1 MSKQLPF
8 SHEVLPMRLLNPTT
22 TRQADAGLTLLRAV
36 TGVIFAA
43 HGAQKLFVYGFDG
56 VAGGFAQMGVPFP
69 GVIGPLVGF
78 VELFGGLALIAGLLT
93 RLAGVGLTAVML
105 GAMFLVHLPAGFFL
119 PNGYE
124 FVLMLAAS
132 ATALAITGAGRYSVD
147 ALIARRRVTNV
158 IRTPATETLRR
169 AA

>member
-1 MSKQLPF
+1 
-8 SHEVLPMRLLNPTT
+8 MRLFNSTT
-22 TRQADAGLTLLRAV
+22 PRQADTGLTLLRAV
-36 TGVIFAA
+36 TGVIFSA

-56 VAGGFAQMGVPFP
+56 VAGGFAQMGVPFAA
-69 GVIGPLVGF
+69 VVGPMVGF

-93 RLAGVGLTAVML
+93 RLAGVGLTTVML
-105 GAMFLVHLPAGFFL
+105 GALFLVHLPAGFFA

-132 ATALAITGAGRYSVD
+132 ATTLAITGAGQFSLD
-147 ALIARRRVTNV
+147 ALIARRLSSVQAPVQVR
-158 IRTPATETLRR
+158 ETLRR

>member
-1 MSKQLPF
+1 
-8 SHEVLPMRLLNPTT
+8 MRLFNPTT
-22 TRQADAGLTLLRAV
+22 PRQLDAGLMMLRLVAG
-36 TGVIFAA
+36 TIFAA
-43 HGAQKLFVYGFDG
+43 HGAQKLFVFGLDG
-56 VAGGFAQMGVPFP
+56 VAGGFAQMGVPLP
-69 GVIGPLVGF
+69 GVMGPLVGF

-105 GAMFLVHLPAGFFL
+105 GAMFMVHLPAGFFL

-132 ATALAITGAGRYSVD
+132 ATTLVITGAGGYSVD
-147 ALIARRRVTNV
+147 ALLARKQQPIQVPVR
-158 IRTPATETLRR
+158 ETLRR

>member
-1 MSKQLPF
+1 
-8 SHEVLPMRLLNPTT
+8 MRLFNSTT
-22 TRQADAGLTLLRAV
+22 PRQLDAGLAILRAV
-36 TGVIFAA
+36 TGTIFMA
-43 HGAQKLFVYGFDG
+43 HGAQKLFVYGLDG

-69 GVIGPLVGF
+69 GVMGPLVGF

-93 RLAGVGLTAVML
+93 RLAGLGLTAVML
-105 GAMFLVHLPAGFFL
+105 GAMVLVHLPAGFFL

-132 ATALAITGAGRYSVD
+132 ATTLAITGAGRYSLD
-147 ALIARRRVTNV
+147 ARVARRRRHVTL
-158 IRTPATETLRR
+158 TPATETLRR

>member
-1 MSKQLPF
+1 
-8 SHEVLPMRLLNPTT
+8 MRLFNPTT
-22 TRQADAGLTLLRAV
+22 PRQLDAGLTLLRTI
-36 TGVIFAA
+36 TGVTFAA
-43 HGAQKLFVYGFDG
+43 HGSQKLFIYGFDG
-56 VAGGFAQMGVPFP
+56 VGGAFAQMGVPFP
-69 GVIGPLVGF
+69 GVMGPLVGF

-132 ATALAITGAGRYSVD
+132 ATTLAITGAGRYSLD
-147 ALIARRRVTNV
+147 ALLAKRQQPSVDLPVRE
-158 IRTPATETLRR
+158 PLRR

>member
-1 MSKQLPF
+1 
-8 SHEVLPMRLLNPTT
+8 MRLFNPTT
-22 TRQADAGLTLLRAV
+22 PRQLDAGLTLLRAI
-36 TGVIFAA
+36 TGVTFAA

-56 VAGGFAQMGVPFP
+56 VAGGFAQMGVPFAS
-69 GVIGPLVGF
+69 VMGPLVGF

-93 RLAGVGLTAVML
+93 RLAGVGLTGVML

-124 FVLMLAAS
+124 FVLLLAAS
-132 ATALAITGAGRYSVD
+132 ATTLAITGAGRYSLD
-147 ALIARRRVTNV
+147 ALLANRQRPSVEIPVRK
-158 IRTPATETLRR
+158 PLRR